1 MATNITI
8 MKHNKQNNMTIEG
21 EENVS
26 CQQAKI
32 MEKNK
37 TAQIC
42 TYTRTDKGKE
52 YKIKCRMK
60 KN

>member
-1 MATNITI
+1 
-8 MKHNKQNNMTIEG
+8 MTIEG